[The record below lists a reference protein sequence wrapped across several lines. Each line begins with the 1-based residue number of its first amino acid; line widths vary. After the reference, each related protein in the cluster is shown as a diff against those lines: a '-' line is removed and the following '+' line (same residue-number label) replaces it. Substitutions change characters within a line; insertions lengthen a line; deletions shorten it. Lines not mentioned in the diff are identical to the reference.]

1 MSRTVAVEARPQPV
15 HSIFAE
21 PRQVRVK
28 VQGYSSLPPEITIRQ
43 VDHSREVERVFDAYH
58 RDLAERP
65 WNAGGE
71 ITLRPPAKKP
81 RDPDAAP
88 NPENLQRS
96 MVRRKSKL
104 RQTIKEL
111 APNAFITLTS
121 RRLLTSLDLAGAAY
135 AEWLRLV
142 RKHYGDAFACVWVP
156 EWHGGSDHL
165 HLHIAAR
172 VPGGMR
178 AACTALRFFWHIALC
193 RITGRPRP
201 SAILRDSESPGNID
215 IDNRGLRGKSD
226 LVRVN
231 KIARYMSKYL
241 TKDMVLEF
249 GRKAYSPTKNIE
261 LAAAVVFWCT
271 ELDLNA
277 ARDEALRRAGYDPL
291 AALTAA
297 EFAPIGS
304 GLIWMEMAHSPGSG

>member
-1 MSRTVAVEARPQPV
+1 MSKTLSVQARPQPA

-28 VQGYSSLPPEITIRQ
+28 VQGYSSLPPEVTIRQ

-71 ITLRPPAKKP
+71 ITLRPPVKKP
-81 RDPDAAP
+81 RDPDAEP
-88 NPENLQRS
+88 NPENLHRS

-121 RRLLTSLDLAGAAY
+121 RRLLVSLDLAGAAY

-172 VPGGMR
+172 VPGGLR
-178 AACTALRFFWHIALC
+178 EACNALRFFWHRALC
-193 RITGRPRP
+193 RVTDRPIP
-201 SAILRDSESPGNID
+201 AAPLKGGESPGNID
-215 IDNRGLRGKSD
+215 INTRGLRGQSD
-226 LVRVN
+226 LVRIN

-249 GRKAYSPTKNIE
+249 GRKAYSPTKNID

-271 ELDLNA
+271 ELDLEA
-277 ARDEALRRAGYDPL
+277 ARDEALRLLGYDPL
-291 AALTAA
+291 AAPISA
-297 EFAPIGS
+297 EFAPIGA
-304 GLIWMEMAHSPGSG
+304 GVMWLEMAHFPGSG